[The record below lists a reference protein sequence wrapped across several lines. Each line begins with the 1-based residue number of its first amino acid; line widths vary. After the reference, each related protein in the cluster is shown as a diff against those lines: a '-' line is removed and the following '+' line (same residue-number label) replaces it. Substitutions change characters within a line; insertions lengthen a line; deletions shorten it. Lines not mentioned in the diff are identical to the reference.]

1 MVAGGVGGGWNKKL
15 MSVLL
20 LQFIAGLPSSLSSFG
35 FSLCLFDTE
44 FERFLVVLKKYRGKY
59 VYPIFDYKSKSYS
72 LIF

>member
-1 MVAGGVGGGWNKKL
+1 MAVGEGGQNKKL

-44 FERFLVVLKKYRGKY
+44 FERFLVVLIKKYRGKY